1 MTDRIK
7 KLITALEQNNM
18 QAFYAENREKAM
30 EKLKELLPKGG
41 VVTHGG
47 SVTLQ
52 ECGVPELLKNGDYQY
67 LDRSA
72 GGLTPVLIEEL
83 YRKSFFA
90 DAYVTSANAVTMD
103 GLLYNVDGNS
113 NRVAA
118 ILYGPKQVIFIV
130 GINKIVDNLEQAV
143 ERVRAIAAPKNNV
156 RLGCANYCKEKGRCV
171 AKAGAPMGLG
181 CGSDS
186 RICCNYVVSAR
197 QRQKN
202 RIKVIIVNEEL
213 GY

>member
-1 MTDRIK
+1 MTEKIK
-7 KLITALEQNNM
+7 KLMTALERNNM
-18 QAFYAENREKAM
+18 QAFYAENKEAAL
-30 EKLKELLPKGG
+30 EQLKQLLPSGG
-41 VVTHGG
+41 TVTHGG

-52 ECGVPELLKNGDYQY
+52 ECGVPALLKSGAYTY
-67 LDRSA
+67 LDRTA
-72 GGLTPVLIEEL
+72 GGLTPVQVEEI
-83 YRKSFFA
+83 YRKAFWA

-118 ILYGPKQVIFIV
+118 ILYGPKEVIFIV

-143 ERVRAIAAPKNNV
+143 ERVKSIAAPKNAA
-156 RLGCANYCKEKGRCV
+156 RLQCPTYCKEKRHCV
-171 AKAGAPMGLG
+171 AENGAPMGEG
-181 CGSDS
+181 CSSEG
-186 RICCNYVVSAR
+186 RICCNYVVSAK